1 MVVERKGPSISN
13 CLACD
18 IKLPTHQL
26 HGDWKQ
32 RRRTGW
38 TRYLGVRNEKIF
50 QKGSLYY
57 QPTQCTSIMQGT
69 GTSYL
74 CECFLSFVVF
84 HQMGH
89 FMIPVETAPTLSEF
103 ANPHGGKS

>member
-1 MVVERKGPSISN
+1 MVVERKVPSISN

-57 QPTQCTSIMQGT
+57 QPTQCTIIMQVNA
-69 GTSYL
+69 S
-74 CECFLSFVVF
+74 LSFVVF